1 MTDEPAPKGEVSPES
16 PFPKRAALRK
26 PHRGWRALGEVAGV
40 IGAALVIAL
49 FLRAAV
55 VQVYRIPS
63 ESMTDT
69 LSVGSRIA
77 VNRLPVIGKQV
88 ERGDVIVFR
97 DTEGWLQPEEQVET
111 HWYDKFSELLGFS
124 VADGQQIVVKRVI
137 GVGGDTVACC
147 DASGAL
153 LVNGIAV
160 EEPYLAPGAQ
170 PSSHEFEVT
179 VPEGT
184 VWVMGDNRQNS
195 ADSSHHADTGE
206 NPFIPLSSVIGKA
219 EYVIWPFDEL
229 SSVSARD
236 VFATVREMTGAGS
249 NDSDDSD
256 SGDNNSGDG
265 E

>member
-1 MTDEPAPKGEVSPES
+1 MTRRAPAHAKAPTKAPSPTRPRNRQS
-16 PFPKRAALRK
+16 RG
-26 PHRGWRALGEVAGV
+26 GWRVFGEVAGV
-40 IGAALVIAL
+40 FGAALVIAL

-63 ESMTDT
+63 ESMADT

-88 ERGDVIVFR
+88 ERGDVVVFR
-97 DTEGWLQPEEQVET
+97 DTEGWLQPSEEIET
-111 HWYDKFSELLGFS
+111 HWYDRFSELLGFS
-124 VADGQQIVVKRVI
+124 VSDGQQIVVKRII

-179 VPEGT
+179 VPEGS

-195 ADSSHHADTGE
+195 ADSSLHADTGE
-206 NPFIPLSSVIGKA
+206 NPFIPMSSVIGKA
-219 EYVIWPFDEL
+219 EYVIWPLNEL
-229 SSVSARD
+229 SSISARD
-236 VFATVREMTGAGS
+236 VFSSVRLA
-249 NDSDDSD
+249 
-256 SGDNNSGDG
+256 GDG
-265 E
+265 DD